1 MDEKSGVFTNRA
13 VKVPRNAV
21 AILAA
26 VRMIF
31 ALEGEEDKHT
41 KMCSSVW

>member
-1 MDEKSGVFTNRA
+1 MADESGVFTNRA

-21 AILAA
+21 AIRAA

-31 ALEGEEDKHT
+31 ALDGDEERHT
-41 KMCSSVW
+41 RICSSVR